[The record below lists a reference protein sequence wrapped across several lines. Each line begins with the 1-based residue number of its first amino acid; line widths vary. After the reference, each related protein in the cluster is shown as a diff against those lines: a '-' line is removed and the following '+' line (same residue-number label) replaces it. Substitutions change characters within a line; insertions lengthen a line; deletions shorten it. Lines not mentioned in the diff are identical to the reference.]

1 MRFIAITATAVE
13 NLKLQAKKRRKS
25 SGASLASVQDF
36 VAQQSGYD
44 HWKHVT
50 VCAAQTVKTK
60 SAPMLPQ
67 WLAQSLDSAGRRVP
81 ASSDTEN
88 AFAHGFIF
96 AIDVIDAA
104 RLKPTG
110 EFVECP
116 DAWYLTARNLWPG
129 LINYRRS
136 ESSKTLLESK
146 TNNDLWPIALNDLQN
161 YRFFRYTGKSVP
173 TLLKQATQLLES
185 LTSCTPSHLW
195 LNGNFSSIESD
206 DARWGAGLER
216 DQRTRAE
223 KFGHLESDEGRK
235 LNEMLKSTGR
245 FNQEDADHW
254 LFQLEKET
262 PMGRA
267 RYQSLSSMVEVK
279 WGNAVPLRSSI

>member
-1 MRFIAITATAVE
+1 MRFIATTATAVE
-13 NLKLQAKKRRKS
+13 KLKLQAKIHRKS
-25 SGASLASVQDF
+25 SGVSLASAQDF

-50 VCAAQTVKTK
+50 MCAAQMVKTK
-60 SAPMLPQ
+60 SVPMLPQ

-96 AIDVIDAA
+96 AMDVIDAA
-104 RLKPTG
+104 RLEPTD

-116 DAWYLTARNLWPG
+116 DAWYLAARNLWPG

-146 TNNDLWPIALNDLQN
+146 TNNELWPMALNDLQN
-161 YRFFRYTGKSVP
+161 YRFFRYTQKSIP
-173 TLLKQATQLLES
+173 TSLKQATQLLES

-195 LNGNFSSIESD
+195 LNGKFSSIESD